1 MPPAPPPPQRRQTRA
16 ADPLAGLAAELTRGG
31 EPRVPMPGEFGGG
44 GLVLP
49 REPMREREPPPRQ
62 RESARERAR
71 EREPQIERAPAREP
85 VREREAGRE
94 REPVRDREPVR
105 EPPRLRE
112 PPPAPAP
119 AEEEVDA
126 DQNLADMAQRLEAAL
141 RRPGKGGEARSPEI
155 APRAA
160 AANAETAP
168 TLPPRPQAEA
178 GAAHA
183 EVKPGRSLYDSLEKE
198 MANLLGRPSGK
209 S

>member
-1 MPPAPPPPQRRQTRA
+1 
-16 ADPLAGLAAELTRGG
+16 
-31 EPRVPMPGEFGGG
+31 MPGEFGGG

-62 RESARERAR
+62 RERAR
-71 EREPQIERAPAREP
+71 EREPQIEREPAREP

-94 REPVRDREPVR
+94 REPVRDRDPVR

-112 PPPAPAP
+112 PQPPPAP

-160 AANAETAP
+160 PANAETAP

>member
-1 MPPAPPPPQRRQTRA
+1 
-16 ADPLAGLAAELTRGG
+16 
-31 EPRVPMPGEFGGG
+31 MPGEFGGG

-71 EREPQIERAPAREP
+71 EREPQIEREPAREP
-85 VREREAGRE
+85 LREREAGRE

-112 PPPAPAP
+112 PQPPPAP
-119 AEEEVDA
+119 AEEEFDAAA

-160 AANAETAP
+160 PANAETAP
-168 TLPPRPQAEA
+168 TLPPRTQAEA
-178 GAAHA
+178 GAANA